1 MVVGDYPDHK
11 DNDISDRWTFCRA
24 FWVCLYGWNADKR
37 HHDLLLPFLITLIEL
52 LFYPV
57 LLRLGYFVAIGA
69 WLALK
74 TSGQWSGWR
83 ISRTSF
89 NRFLFTNLI
98 HLGYAFF
105 VLQHFVQKV

>member
-1 MVVGDYPDHK
+1 MVAGDYPDAEPR
-11 DNDISDRWTFCRA
+11 SPWTFWPA
-24 FWVCLYGWNADKR
+24 FIVCVRGFSPDKR
-37 HHDLLLPFLITLIEL
+37 HRDLLLPFWITWIEL
-52 LFYPV
+52 LAYPV

-89 NRFLFTNLI
+89 NRFLFINLVQ
-98 HLGYAFF
+98 LVYPFF
-105 VLQHFVQKV
+105 VLLRFVQKV